1 MSYRWWSC
9 CRTSTGRRRRINEDA
24 YLALHDIGL
33 WLIADGMGG
42 HARGD
47 VASHIVVESFSG
59 LGKPHSMEEF
69 AQQVRDRLQQANHR
83 IREEVLTAGSDQLM
97 GSTVVAFLVF
107 KREWRCLWAGDS
119 RAYLMRNGQ
128 LTQITQDHSIAQE
141 MVEKGQ
147 LQPEEAESHPLAN
160 RITRAVGTQHE
171 LVLDEY
177 RDFLRDGDA
186 FLLCSDGLNKEVN
199 EQELATILENF
210 DCEEASRELVD
221 LSLERGARDNVT
233 VAVIRFEATTGF
245 GDQLPDTT
253 DFNHALANRRLE
265 TVTHRRAGAE
275 QV

>member
-59 LGKPHSMEEF
+59 LGKPHSMEDF
-69 AQQVRDRLQQANHR
+69 VQQVRDRLQQANHR
-83 IREEVLTAGSDQLM
+83 IRDEVVKAGSDQLM

-141 MVEKGQ
+141 MVANGQ

-177 RDFLRDGDA
+177 RAFLRDGDA

-199 EQELATILENF
+199 EQELATILESF

-253 DFNHALANRRLE
+253 DLNHALANRRLE
-265 TVTHRRAGAE
+265 AVTHRRAGAE

>member
-9 CRTSTGRRRRINEDA
+9 CRTTTGRQRSVNEDA
-24 YLALHDIGL
+24 YLGLDEQGL
-33 WLIADGMGG
+33 WLVADGMGG

-47 VASHIVVESFSG
+47 VASRLIVEAFED
-59 LGKPHSMEEF
+59 LGRPPSLDAF
-69 AQQVRDRLQQANHR
+69 AQEVRSRLALANQR
-83 IREEVLTAGSDQLM
+83 MREEARRAGSDQLM
-97 GSTVVAFLVF
+97 GSTVVAFLAY
-107 KREWRCLWAGDS
+107 KREWLCMWAGDS

-141 MVEKGQ
+141 MVANGQ

-177 RDFLRDGDA
+177 RAFLRDGDA

-199 EQELATILENF
+199 EQELATILESF

-253 DFNHALANRRLE
+253 DLNHALANRRLE
-265 TVTHRRAGAE
+265 AVTHRRAGAE

>member
-59 LGKPHSMEEF
+59 LGKPHSMEDF
-69 AQQVRDRLQQANHR
+69 VQQVRDRLQQANHR
-83 IREEVLTAGSDQLM
+83 IRDEVVKAGSDQLM

-141 MVEKGQ
+141 MVANGQ

-177 RDFLRDGDA
+177 RAFLRDGDA

-199 EQELATILENF
+199 EQELATILESF
-210 DCEEASRELVD
+210 VCEEASRELVD
-221 LSLERGARDNVT
+221 LSRERGARDNVT

-253 DFNHALANRRLE
+253 DLNHALANRRLE
-265 TVTHRRAGAE
+265 AVTHRRAGAE